1 MTPIGKEVTRKF
13 KIIPARTVIAED
25 HYYSYACRNCEKE
38 NVQTPVLKTPKEKSV
53 ISGSFATPEAIA
65 HLMVQKY
72 VMGSPL
78 YRQEQE
84 LNRQG
89 ITLTRQTMSN
99 WMLTAS
105 RLYLTPVW
113 ERLHT
118 ELLSREVIHADE
130 TTLQVLHEE

>member
-1 MTPIGKEVTRKF
+1 MTPIGKEVTRKL
-13 KIIPARTVIAED
+13 KIIPARTVIVED

-38 NVQTPVLKTPKEKSV
+38 NIQTPVLKTPKEKGV

-84 LNRQG
+84 LSVAIPNKRRYRQ
-89 ITLTRQTMSN
+89 
-99 WMLTAS
+99 
-105 RLYLTPVW
+105 
-113 ERLHT
+113 
-118 ELLSREVIHADE
+118 ADCPM
-130 TTLQVLHEE
+130 